1 MANQAYIQGMGKV
14 NVAPNDYYKTGGS
27 QSNGAGAVVT
37 AGVLSGLTDIVTGF
51 VNAGRIKQTAKF
63 NAAMGEIQTR
73 MAKTVAKYEI
83 ARIRQ
88 RSDSLFSKQRALYA
102 KSGVRFEGSPAVVMA
117 NSLKEAELDVFATDL
132 NAEMAGWATEA
143 QGKIGMMETSG
154 AYGAAMSNA
163 GKTILDTG
171 EKILPYLMKK

>member
-1 MANQAYIQGMGKV
+1 MANEAYVQGMGKI
-14 NVAPNDYYKTGGS
+14 NVAPNDYYKSSG
-27 QSNGAGAVVT
+27 NNVGAGAVIT
-37 AGVLSGLTDIVTGF
+37 AGVLSGLTDIITGF

-63 NAAMGEIQTR
+63 NAAMGDIQIR

-88 RSDSLFSKQRALYA
+88 RSDSLFSRQRAIYA
-102 KSGVRFEGSPAVVMA
+102 KSGVTFDGSPAAVMQ

-143 QGKIGMMETSG
+143 QGKIGIMETSG
-154 AYGAAMSNA
+154 AYGAAMMNA
-163 GKTILDTG
+163 GKTILNTG
-171 EKILPYLMKK
+171 VTLAPYLLKK